1 MNKSKL
7 NIVFIGHDLKFLFPL
22 IEHLQS
28 KDMFELRIIQH
39 SCHEIID
46 EAEAQNA
53 LKGRIKTS
61 KWCQALSILIGVI
74 KLIGLAFLLFSPLNV
89 LVAIGFAVGAVAI
102 LCTVAIV
109 AYDSYNKKKFKI

>member
-53 LKGRIKTS
+53 LTCLYVPEEYFDK
-61 KWCQALSILIGVI
+61 AMNVI
-74 KLIGLAFLLFSPLNV
+74 NE
-89 LVAIGFAVGAVAI
+89 
-102 LCTVAIV
+102 
-109 AYDSYNKKKFKI
+109 YKKKAAAVERKRLEKIILSRVLITLSVLLIFLFLRVMLHLK